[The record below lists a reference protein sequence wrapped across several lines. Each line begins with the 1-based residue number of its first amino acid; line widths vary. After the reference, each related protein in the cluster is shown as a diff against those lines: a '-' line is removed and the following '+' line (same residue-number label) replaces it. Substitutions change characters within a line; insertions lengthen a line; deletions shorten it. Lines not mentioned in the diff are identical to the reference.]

1 MDQFLED
8 AADDGLSRR
17 HVLAVGGF
25 SVALA
30 AVVAACAPDRPPA
43 QVPQAGVAPT
53 TTGLPEQNI
62 TDEVLLRTASSL
74 EHSLV
79 GAYDSVLQLNVLPA
93 DEAASVRL
101 FREHH
106 AEHAIFFEKATRDG
120 GGTPFTEPNAAM
132 EANVIDP
139 ALKAIADAGNQPSD
153 LTWFVYGL
161 ENVAAGTFQSFVPT
175 LHVSSL
181 RGEMMSVGG
190 VEARHAAVAST
201 FIPTYTVL
209 PPLPAAEAAA
219 TTTTSTTIKGGTTT
233 STPANQAVPVA
244 QVPSAFGSLTAV
256 EVAIAGS
263 EDAWN
268 ILGPNSFEYVPTSS

>member
-1 MDQFLED
+1 MDPLLDE
-8 AADDGLSRR
+8 DGLSRR
-17 HVLAVGGF
+17 RVLVVGGF

-30 AVVAACAPDRPPA
+30 AVVAACAPDRPRA

-79 GAYDSVLQLNVLPA
+79 GAYDTVLGLNAITPDA
-93 DEAASVRL
+93 GTTVRL
-101 FREHH
+101 FRNHH
-106 AEHAIFFEKATRDG
+106 AEHATFFEGATRDIG
-120 GGTPFTEPNAAM
+120 GAPFTQPNAAM
-132 EANVIDP
+132 QANIIDP
-139 ALKAIADAGNQPSD
+139 ALKAIAAAGNHPD
-153 LTWFVYGL
+153 DFAWFVYGL

-175 LHVSSL
+175 LHVPNL

-244 QVPSAFGSLTAV
+244 QVPSGFGSLTAV

-263 EDAWN
+263 EDAWA
-268 ILGPNSFEYVPTSS
+268 ILGPNSFEYVPSSS